1 MAKDTSYSTG
11 RLTCGYYWH
20 FNQLEEQTK
29 LPPETGTCS
38 LASPNLRTMLGP
50 NSHLPNSYTVRLSC
64 IRTNHPNSL
73 HLSWPPPH
81 ENTQH
86 LDFFFFTSVHSAHSL
101 GCWTCCLPHVILMLE
116 RQAAKPS
123 TCLLDFRSL
132 EISHRCLLPTS
143 YFN

>member
-1 MAKDTSYSTG
+1 MQSTQLMAKDTSNSTG

-20 FNQLEEQTK
+20 FDQLEEQTK

-50 NSHLPNSYTVRLSC
+50 NSHLPNSYTIRLSC
-64 IRTNHPNSL
+64 ICTNHPNSL

-86 LDFFFFTSVHSAHSL
+86 FFFSHLCILPIRLVVGHVVFHTSFSCLKGKLQS
-101 GCWTCCLPHVILMLE
+101 LPHAFL
-116 RQAAKPS
+116 
-123 TCLLDFRSL
+123 
-132 EISHRCLLPTS
+132 ISEA
-143 YFN
+143 